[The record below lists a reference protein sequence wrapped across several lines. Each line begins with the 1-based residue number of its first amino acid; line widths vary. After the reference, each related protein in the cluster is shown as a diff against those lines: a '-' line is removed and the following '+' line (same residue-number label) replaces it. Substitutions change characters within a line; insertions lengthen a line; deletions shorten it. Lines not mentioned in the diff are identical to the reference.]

1 MADERTVDKSKG
13 VLLPEECVNLY
24 TEHVTGKELSQE
36 VNQALSS
43 DTTYRLKEL
52 THVRK
57 QALHYFC
64 IHFCA
69 YKNYLVQ
76 RVGLHH

>member
-1 MADERTVDKSKG
+1 MADERTAEKGKG

-36 VNQALSS
+36 VNQALSR

-52 THVRK
+52 THVRNYCTIGMH
-57 QALHYFC
+57 L
-64 IHFCA
+64 CA
-69 YKNYLVQ
+69 
-76 RVGLHH
+76 